1 MLTHEDGRTLTIE
14 TARAHH
20 DRLLIKFAEISDR
33 TSAEQARGRLYVD
46 AEDRRDLDA
55 DEFWP
60 DDLIGCR
67 VVDTSGVN
75 LGEVTDVSS
84 NAAQDLLVVDGRYH
98 VPMVKELV
106 VNIDVEQRVITVD
119 PPEGLFE

>member
-1 MLTHEDGRTLTIE
+1 MIHEDGRTLTIE

-20 DRLLIKFAEISDR
+20 DRLLVKFVEIPDR
-33 TSAEQARGRLYVD
+33 TAAEQARGPLYVD
-46 AEDRRDLDA
+46 AGDRRDLDP

-67 VVDTSGVN
+67 VVDTGGVDH
-75 LGEVTDVSS
+75 GEVTDVSS

-106 VNIDVEQRVITVD
+106 VEVDIEHRVITVD